1 MVEKYRGAIPPN
13 SIWYK
18 LSRDESLALLK
29 HNGEI
34 AKMTPEQISTIESS
48 DIQAIRGQVD
58 DLEKMLKE
66 AGLNIVTLFD

>member
-18 LSRDESLALLK
+18 LNGDESLALLR

-48 DIQAIRGQVD
+48 DIQAIRGQID
-58 DLEKMLKE
+58 ELEKMLKE